1 MIIVITDNGNK
12 YFSENAVESV
22 IHNREKGEA
31 YVYLPN
37 KDSSSYKFNNVQQ
50 VVYIGNNSDV
60 TIKEDSDV
68 VADLKKLLKE
78 EEARYDDLLK
88 NSTMMRAYAFKLMKR
103 DPGLYDKINEEV
115 QQEFKDYLEQRRK
128 KIEKYIRNEQADK
141 SKPGD

>member
-12 YFSENAVESV
+12 YFPENAVESV

-37 KDSSSYKFNNVQQ
+37 KNNASYKFKDVQQ
-50 VVYIGNNSDV
+50 VVYIGNNSDA
-60 TIKEDSDV
+60 TIKEESNV

-88 NSTMMRAYAFKLMKR
+88 NSTMMRTFALKLMKR
-103 DPGLYDKINEEV
+103 DPELYDKINEEV
-115 QQEFKDYLEQRRK
+115 HQEFKDYLEQRRK
-128 KIEKYIRNEQADK
+128 KIENYRNEQADK

>member
-12 YFSENAVESV
+12 YFPENAVESV

-31 YVYLPN
+31 YVYLPK
-37 KDSSSYKFNNVQQ
+37 KDNASYKFKDVQQ
-50 VVYIGNNSDV
+50 VVYIGNNSDA
-60 TIKEDSDV
+60 TIKEDSNV

-88 NSTMMRAYAFKLMKR
+88 NSTMMRAYALKLMKR
-103 DPGLYDKINEEV
+103 DPELYDKINEEV
-115 QQEFKDYLEQRRK
+115 HQEFKDYLEQRRK
-128 KIEKYIRNEQADK
+128 KIENYRNEQADK

>member
-12 YFSENAVESV
+12 YFPENAVESV

-37 KDSSSYKFNNVQQ
+37 KDNASYKFKNVQQ

-78 EEARYDDLLK
+78 AEAQYDDLLK
-88 NSTMMRAYAFKLMKR
+88 YSAMMRAYAFKLAKR
-103 DPGLYDKINEEV
+103 DPELYDKINEEV
-115 QQEFKDYLEQRRK
+115 QQEFKDYLNSK
-128 KIEKYIRNEQADK
+128 RNEQADK

>member
-12 YFSENAVESV
+12 YFPENAVESV
-22 IHNREKGEA
+22 IHNREKGEV

-37 KDSSSYKFNNVQQ
+37 NNDASYKYKNVQQ
-50 VVYIGNNSDV
+50 VVYIGNNSDA
-60 TIKEDSDV
+60 TIKEDSNV

-88 NSTMMRAYAFKLMKR
+88 NSAMMRTYALKLMKC
-103 DPGLYDKINEEV
+103 DPELYDKINEEIH
-115 QQEFKDYLEQRRK
+115 QEFKDYLNNK
-128 KIEKYIRNEQADK
+128 RNEQANK

>member
-12 YFSENAVESV
+12 YFPENAVESV

-37 KDSSSYKFNNVQQ
+37 KDNASYKFKDVQQ

-60 TIKEDSDV
+60 TIKEDSNV

-78 EEARYDDLLK
+78 EESRYDDLLK
-88 NSTMMRAYAFKLMKR
+88 NSTMMRTYALKLMKC
-103 DPGLYDKINEEV
+103 DPELYDKINEEV
-115 QQEFKDYLEQRRK
+115 HQEFKDYLNNK
-128 KIEKYIRNEQADK
+128 RNEQANK

>member
-12 YFSENAVESV
+12 YFPENAVESV

-60 TIKEDSDV
+60 TIKEDSNV

-78 EEARYDDLLK
+78 EEARYDDK
-88 NSTMMRAYAFKLMKR
+88 FEYSKMMRAYAFKLMKY

-115 QQEFKDYLEQRRK
+115 QQEFKDYLNSK
-128 KIEKYIRNEQADK
+128 RNEQADK

>member
-12 YFSENAVESV
+12 YFPENAVESV

-37 KDSSSYKFNNVQQ
+37 KDNASYKFNNVQQ
-50 VVYIGNNSDV
+50 VVYIGNNSDA
-60 TIKEDSDV
+60 TIKEDSNV

-88 NSTMMRAYAFKLMKR
+88 HSTMMRAYAFKLVKR
-103 DPGLYDKINEEV
+103 DPELYDKINEEV
-115 QQEFKDYLEQRRK
+115 QQEFKDYLNSK
-128 KIEKYIRNEQADK
+128 RNEQADK

>member
-12 YFSENAVESV
+12 YVN
-22 IHNREKGEA
+22 
-31 YVYLPN
+31 
-37 KDSSSYKFNNVQQ
+37 DSSIELLSHEREERKVHIFLVDRNVSAYDYKDVQQ

-88 NSTMMRAYAFKLMKR
+88 HSAMMRAYAFKLMKR
-103 DPGLYDKINEEV
+103 DPELYDKINEEV
-115 QQEFKDYLEQRRK
+115 QQEFKDYLNSK
-128 KIEKYIRNEQADK
+128 RNEQDQ
-141 SKPGD
+141 SKPSD

>member
-12 YFSENAVESV
+12 YFPENAVESV

-37 KDSSSYKFNNVQQ
+37 KDNASYKFKDVQQ
-50 VVYIGNNSDV
+50 VVYIGNNSDA
-60 TIKEDSDV
+60 TIKEDSNV

-78 EEARYDDLLK
+78 EEARYDDILK

-103 DPGLYDKINEEV
+103 NPELYDKINEEV
-115 QQEFKDYLEQRRK
+115 HQEFKDYLEQRRK
-128 KIEKYIRNEQADK
+128 KIENYRNEQADK

>member
-12 YFSENAVESV
+12 YFPENAVESV
-22 IHNREKGEA
+22 IHNRVKGEA

-37 KDSSSYKFNNVQQ
+37 KDNASYKFKDVQQ
-50 VVYIGNNSDV
+50 EVYTGNNSDA
-60 TIKEDSDV
+60 TIKEDSNV

-88 NSTMMRAYAFKLMKR
+88 NSTMMRAYALKLMKC
-103 DPGLYDKINEEV
+103 DPVLYDKIDEEV
-115 QQEFKDYLEQRRK
+115 HQEFKDYLNNK
-128 KIEKYIRNEQADK
+128 RNEQANK

>member
-12 YFSENAVESV
+12 YFPENAVESV
-22 IHNREKGEA
+22 LHNREKGEA

-37 KDSSSYKFNNVQQ
+37 KDNASYKFKDVQQ

-60 TIKEDSDV
+60 TIKEDSNV

-78 EEARYDDLLK
+78 EESRYDDLLK
-88 NSTMMRAYAFKLMKR
+88 NSTMMRTYALKLMKR
-103 DPGLYDKINEEV
+103 DPELYDKINEEV
-115 QQEFKDYLEQRRK
+115 HQEFKDNLEQRRK
-128 KIEKYIRNEQADK
+128 KRENYINEQADK

>member
-12 YFSENAVESV
+12 YFPENAVESV

-37 KDSSSYKFNNVQQ
+37 KDNASYKFKDVQQ

-60 TIKEDSDV
+60 TIKEDSNV

-88 NSTMMRAYAFKLMKR
+88 NSTMMRAYALKLMKR
-103 DPGLYDKINEEV
+103 DPELYDKINEEV
-115 QQEFKDYLEQRRK
+115 HQEFKDYLEQRRK
-128 KIEKYIRNEQADK
+128 KIENYRNEQADK